1 MRVMRRSASHAN
13 LLGVATAEQIRVD
26 TRTAAMLG
34 RVLLAELVRRSL
46 ESADVRDRLRP
57 HRVSRR
63 QRALKLGLVAGALVA
78 AGLVAQRARRD
89 AAPPLA

>member
-1 MRVMRRSASHAN
+1 MRRVWPHAS
-13 LLGVATAEQIRVD
+13 LLGMATAEQIRLD

-46 ESADVRDRLRP
+46 ESADVRDRLPR

-63 QRALKLGLVAGALVA
+63 QRALKLGAVAVGLAA
-78 AGLVAQRARRD
+78 AGLLAQRARRQ
-89 AAPPLA
+89 AAPPVA

>member
-1 MRVMRRSASHAN
+1 MPDTERLR
-13 LLGVATAEQIRVD
+13 LD

-34 RVLLAELVRRSL
+34 RVLLAEVVRRSL
-46 ESADVRDRLRP
+46 ENADFRDRLRP

-78 AGLVAQRARRD
+78 AGLVAQRARRHT
-89 AAPPLA
+89 APPVA

>member
-1 MRVMRRSASHAN
+1 MRDTER
-13 LLGVATAEQIRVD
+13 LLLD
-26 TRTAAMLG
+26 TRTAKMLG

-46 ESADVRDRLRP
+46 ESADIRDRLRP

-78 AGLVAQRARRD
+78 AALVAKRAHRD